1 MLKNSPTD
9 LQLSLFDAQL
19 TITAA
24 PTESIS
30 QKLSGSVAQVLQ
42 TIISPFQPKLP
53 SNQITPVEKPKV
65 VASKPRSIALSR
77 SQLEYTLRRSKR
89 RTLGFLIDHHGLTVS
104 APRWVTIT
112 QIEEAIREKE
122 TWIAK
127 KTLEWRQQTA
137 QRDELKIVW
146 GDGAKV
152 KYMGADL
159 TVRLDDSAEVTQAG
173 ILHTGDK
180 LLVALPAHATADQ
193 IKNRV
198 QSWLQAKAKEI
209 FALRIPFYSERLGHA
224 PKRWGL
230 SSARTRWGSCAADG
244 SIRLNWR
251 LVHFPVDIIDYVI
264 AHELAHLKELNHGPD
279 FWNTVGE
286 LFPEYQEKRSWLKQ
300 FHAH

>member
-1 MLKNSPTD
+1 MLKNRPVD
-9 LQLSLFDAQL
+9 LQLSLFDVQL
-19 TITAA
+19 SNLA
-24 PTESIS
+24 PIESMT
-30 QKLSGSVAQVLQ
+30 QKFSDSVVQVLQ
-42 TIISPFQPKLP
+42 NIISPFQGKLP
-53 SNQITPVEKPKV
+53 STQAPPFGKPKSIV
-65 VASKPRSIALSR
+65 QKPRSIALSH

-89 RTLGFLIDHHGLTVS
+89 RTLGFLIDNNGLTVTS
-104 APRWVTIT
+104 PKWVTIT

-122 TWIAK
+122 AWIAK

-152 KYMGADL
+152 KFMGVDL
-159 TVRLDDSAEVTQAG
+159 TVKLDDSAAVTQGG
-173 ILHTGDK
+173 ILHRGDY
-180 LLVALPAHATADQ
+180 LLIALPANATAEQ

-198 QSWLQAKAKEI
+198 QSWLQARAKEI
-209 FALRIPFYSERLGHA
+209 FAQRIPFYSERLGHA

-251 LVHFPVDIIDYVI
+251 LVHFPIDIIDYVV

-279 FWNTVGE
+279 FWHTVGE
-286 LFPEYQEKRSWLKQ
+286 LFPEYQEKRNWLKQ